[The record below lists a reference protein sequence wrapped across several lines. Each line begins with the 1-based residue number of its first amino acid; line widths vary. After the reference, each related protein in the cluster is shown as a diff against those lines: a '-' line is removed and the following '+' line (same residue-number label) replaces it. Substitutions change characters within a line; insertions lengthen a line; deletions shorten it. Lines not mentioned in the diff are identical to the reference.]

1 MITFSKEVNYMEYQ
15 EQYKKLVSIATKQ
28 NPDIINSKKRLAW
41 EYFRNMLIPINNL
54 ENNLS
59 KQFIVNVSEVKSV
72 HGSNMVCWPFKDKID
87 IFIDKEL
94 YNNNQILVN
103 IQLQHEVLHGLS
115 QTRNNVQNSFGHPII
130 NGDTIYVGIDEAVTQ
145 MFAEDIQNVRLS
157 SNEDYLFYVKNVMRV
172 LKSIFG
178 SESIANQY
186 LNGNTSFEDT
196 INKLMDYKFEP
207 FAMMMKKI
215 YILNK
220 KEFYNKLSQEENI
233 EKTKIENQINSFL
246 ANIILK
252 ISDQDINSSI
262 VHEVDKEFIEKF
274 KAQLGI
280 EFEKNLK

>member
-1 MITFSKEVNYMEYQ
+1 MDYQ
-15 EQYKKLVSIATKQ
+15 DQYKNLTSMAIEL

-59 KQFIVNVSEVKSV
+59 KQFRVNVSEVKSI
-72 HGSNMVCWPFKDKID
+72 HGSNMVCWPFIDKTD
-87 IFIDKEL
+87 IFVDKEF
-94 YNNNQILVN
+94 YNNNPILVN

-115 QTRNNVQNSFGHPII
+115 QTRNNVQNSFGHSLI

-145 MFAEDIQNVRLS
+145 MFAEDIQNVRLNS
-157 SNEDYLFYVKNVMRV
+157 SEDYLFYVKNVMRV

-186 LNGNTSFEDT
+186 LNGNILFEDK
-196 INKLMDYKFEP
+196 INRLMDYKFDS
-207 FAMMMKKI
+207 FAIMMKKI

-233 EKTKIENQINSFL
+233 EKIKIENQINSFL

-252 ISDQDINSSI
+252 ISNQDINNSI
-262 VHEVDKEFIEKF
+262 IHEVDKEFIEKF
-274 KAQLGI
+274 KDQLGI
-280 EFEKNLK
+280 EIEKNLK